1 MTRLGRY
8 TVSTSLLAALLAL
21 PCPASAH
28 SEYEEPTQLCH
39 DLAESAYQMRLAM
52 GDAFP
57 DETYDR
63 VQANCE
69 YTAYRAWLIADSGV
83 SLNELIAFDN
93 ADQCDTRDKENCE

>member
-1 MTRLGRY
+1 MNLGRY
-8 TVSTSLLAALLAL
+8 TVSAALLSALLAL
-21 PCPASAH
+21 PCSASAH
-28 SEYEEPTQLCH
+28 SEPYEEPTQLCH

-57 DETYDR
+57 DETYER

-69 YTAYRAWLIADSGV
+69 YAAFRAWLIADSGV